1 MFQKSF
7 QNHNGHFSNRRRFH
21 HPGRN
26 WRSNRGKQKK
36 VIHESVYI
44 KNGVNPIEAKS
55 RVILHKFSDFAIDQR
70 LKENILQ
77 KGFTTPTPIQDQ
89 AIMPI
94 LEGKDV
100 IGIANTGTGKTAA
113 FLIPLINK
121 TLKNQSTNKTLI
133 IAPTRELAEQIRS
146 ELIEL
151 TRKLGIYSVLV
162 IGGASINRQIGE
174 LRRSHQFVIGTPGR
188 LKDMFNR
195 KVLNLSLFNNIV
207 LDEVDRM
214 FDMGFSRDIKLII
227 SQLPK
232 NRQSLFFSATIN
244 SEVDQLIK
252 AHSQNPIKISVVRRE
267 TTGNVDQDIIK
278 VTDTAKKIEV
288 LHDLL
293 IKEEFE
299 KVLIFGR
306 TKWGVNKLSIELQ
319 KRGFQADAIHGGKTQ
334 SQRQKALYSF
344 KEGRVSIL
352 VATDV
357 AARGLD
363 IPNVTHV
370 INYEVP
376 ETYTDYIHR
385 IGRAGRANNTGKA
398 LTFVNR
404 A

>member
-1 MFQKSF
+1 VPS
-7 QNHNGHFSNRRRFH
+7 RFRKQSRGGRGN
-21 HPGRN
+21 PG
-26 WRSNRGKQKK
+26 
-36 VIHESVYI
+36 
-44 KNGVNPIEAKS
+44 
-55 RVILHKFSDFAIDQR
+55 
-70 LKENILQ
+70 ENIDINRFINKAQPLSETAYTAKNTFQ
-77 KGFTTPTPIQDQ
+77 SFNLDIRLLENVLAKGYTTPMAIQDQ
-89 AIMPI
+89 TIMPA
-94 LEGKDV
+94 LEGKDL
-100 IGIANTGTGKTAA
+100 IGLANTGMGKTAA

>member
-1 MFQKSF
+1 MYRNFRSKQHRGGNLSVP
-7 QNHNGHFSNRRRFH
+7 SRFRKQSRGGRGN
-21 HPGRN
+21 PG
-26 WRSNRGKQKK
+26 
-36 VIHESVYI
+36 
-44 KNGVNPIEAKS
+44 
-55 RVILHKFSDFAIDQR
+55 
-70 LKENILQ
+70 ENIDINRFINKAQPLSETAYTAKNTFQ
-77 KGFTTPTPIQDQ
+77 SFNLDIRLLENVLAKGYTTPMAIQDQ
-89 AIMPI
+89 TIMPA
-94 LEGKDV
+94 LEGKDL
-100 IGIANTGTGKTAA
+100 IGLANTGMGKTAA